1 MQLGLGL
8 EDTGPAEPGIS
19 WKRYPQLVRAEYE
32 MLVGGEPNG
41 VWICCCGH
49 QTALRP
55 YYVVMPNGQLL
66 ERKFRL
72 LDEAKAA
79 AIAALTE
86 DTTE

>member
-1 MQLGLGL
+1 M
-8 EDTGPAEPGIS
+8 
-19 WKRYPQLVRAEYE
+19 
-32 MLVGGEPNG
+32 
-41 VWICCCGH
+41 
-49 QTALRP
+49 
-55 YYVVMPNGQLL
+55 L

>member
-1 MQLGLGL
+1 L
-8 EDTGPAEPGIS
+8 TSKIPALRGVGIW
-19 WKRYPQLVRAEYE
+19 WKRHPGLLRGHHE
-32 MLVGGEPNG
+32 MFD
-41 VWICCCGH
+41 

-55 YYVVMPNGQLL
+55 YYVEMPNGLML

-86 DTTE
+86 DTTG